1 MSAQRAAAATPPAIA
16 APPARAA
23 AVPARAAALA
33 VRGGGAGRRGG
44 GSFGMVVVEAPRR
57 GKQLGEVH
65 GFAAAAVEFVDLG
78 AAAESVGED
87 HRARAASGSRGSRA
101 RSAQASLTSPWPTWK
116 PKLPARPQQPISR
129 CSAWPPAAVS
139 SFLVRVPAEHGVLV
153 AVHLGEHRR
162 PPLAAGRRRPGP
174 QPRSRGPGCCTRRS
188 RGIVGYVLG
197 GPVVAAA
204 GLIAPRSL
212 RTATASWRPDR
223 GLRGDPAR

>member
-16 APPARAA
+16 AAPASTA

-44 GSFGMVVVEAPRR
+44 GSFGMVRR

-87 HRARAASGSRGSRA
+87 HRARRGF
-101 RSAQASLTSPWPTWK
+101 
-116 PKLPARPQQPISR
+116 PQPGQQG
-129 CSAWPPAAVS
+129 ALGAGFAHLAVAD
-139 SFLVRVPAEHGVLV
+139 LEAEVAEHGVLV

-162 PPLAAGRRRPGP
+162 PR
-174 QPRSRGPGCCTRRS
+174 
-188 RGIVGYVLG
+188 
-197 GPVVAAA
+197 
-204 GLIAPRSL
+204 
-212 RTATASWRPDR
+212 
-223 GLRGDPAR
+223 